1 MNPIKIVFIVDS
13 LVCGGAEQALYDLA
27 LLLDKEKFTVTVFS
41 QKPGAE
47 WDQKFL
53 NAGIHLI
60 YDYSCRKA
68 TLNPMIKARNIYRKL
83 RIQSCY
89 RHGGENLM
97 DVCCPGADIV
107 VSYSMWDHVK
117 CGFLRGAKSAKFI
130 HGNTQT
136 NPAFH
141 DLILRDRDLL
151 PRYDRIVCV
160 SQASYE
166 AFMETT
172 GRKTGVEMHFNPINS
187 DSVRRLSQER
197 AALPEGEPIVC
208 AVGRLSPEKGFERL
222 IVIHKRLIEEG
233 IRHKLV
239 LVGDGPDRDYI
250 RRTIQA
256 MDAQDSVIL
265 AGYQANPYPYI
276 AGSRF
281 LVNPSFTEGL
291 PVVAMEALCLGIPV
305 VSAVPSAG
313 EAFGGEDCGVITE
326 NDNESLRSGM
336 RKMLTDEAFYAEKKA
351 GAERRSHFFS
361 GRRMAKELEEMFLQ
375 MMAEGETDRP

>member
-1 MNPIKIVFIVDS
+1 MERIKIVFIEDS

-27 LLLDKEKFTVTVFS
+27 LLLDKEKFDVTVFS

-53 NAGIHLI
+53 DAGIHLI

-68 TLNPMIKARNIYRKL
+68 TMNPIIKLRNIYRKL
-83 RIQSCY
+83 RIDSCY
-89 RHGGENLM
+89 RRGGENLL
-97 DVCCPGADIV
+97 DVCCPGTDII
-107 VSYSMWDHVK
+107 VSYSMWDYAR
-117 CGFLRGAKSAKFI
+117 CGFASKAKSVKFI

-136 NPAFH
+136 NAAFR
-141 DLILRDRDLL
+141 DLILRDKLLL

-160 SQASYE
+160 SEASYQ
-166 AFMETT
+166 AFVETT
-172 GRKTGVEMHFNPINS
+172 KREAGVEMHFNPINS
-187 DSVRRLSQER
+187 DNVRRLSRE
-197 AALPEGEPIVC
+197 AVELAEGEPIVC

-222 IVIHKRLIEEG
+222 IVIHKRLVEEG
-233 IRHKLV
+233 HRHKLV

-281 LVNPSFTEGL
+281 LVNSSFTEGL

-305 VSAVPSAG
+305 VAAVPSVREIFG
-313 EAFGGEDCGVITE
+313 EEDCGVITE
-326 NDNESLRSGM
+326 NDNESLRDGM
-336 RKMLTDEAFYAEKKA
+336 RRMLTDEAFYTRKKA
-351 GAERRSHFFS
+351 AAERRSYFFS
-361 GRRMAKELEEMFLQ
+361 GRRMARELEDMFLQ
-375 MMAEGETDRP
+375 MMAEG